1 MAKVIDIN
9 RKKINNNGV
18 YIYEKVDDK
27 YTIVKLLGEY
37 NNKEEAIET
46 LQLLM
51 TNEITEDNLTKIIKD
66 NRAKDI

>member
-27 YTIVKLLGEY
+27 YTIVKVLGEY

-51 TNEITEDNLTKIIKD
+51 ANEITEDDLTKIIKD

>member
-51 TNEITEDNLTKIIKD
+51 TNEITEDDLTKIIKD

>member
-27 YTIVKLLGEY
+27 YTIVKVLGEY

-51 TNEITEDNLTKIIKD
+51 TNEITEDDLTKIIKD

>member
-18 YIYEKVDDK
+18 YVYEKVDNK
-27 YTIVKLLGEY
+27 YTIVKVLGEY

-46 LQLLM
+46 LQRLM
-51 TNEITEDNLTKIIKD
+51 ANEITEDVLTKIIKD